1 MNILAKL
8 MSGAALGLILTAPL
22 AGPVAAQ
29 DAPAG
34 DAVAGEEAMPGTQ
47 SGEATDQ
54 SNDPAADD
62 DDDDDDDDAS
72 AGGGGDGGVYDAA
85 GMFDYGFPGIMNR
98 ENRTD
103 LAPLTLSSGVPVAG
117 GEYTLKSG
125 GYYRIEINAD
135 GTQELSLSG
144 GDFFRA
150 IWINEIVINDIEIR
164 PMGVHSME
172 FDAAGSARISFI
184 AILPGRFTL
193 SIPGSSGDTMQA
205 VFNIQ

>member
-1 MNILAKL
+1 MRILAKL
-8 MSGAALGLILTAPL
+8 MTGAALGLILAAPL
-22 AGPVAAQ
+22 ARPAAAQ
-29 DAPAG
+29 DAPAVEAPEAG
-34 DAVAGEEAMPGTQ
+34 ATEAAAPDVAAP
-47 SGEATDQ
+47 ATEDE
-54 SNDPAADD
+54 DD
-62 DDDDDDDDAS
+62 DDDDDGDDA
-72 AGGGGDGGVYDAA
+72 ATEEEGGTFEAS

-103 LAPLTLSSGVPVAG
+103 LAPLTLSSGQPVAG
-117 GEYTLKSG
+117 NEYTLKSG
-125 GYYRIEINAD
+125 GYYRIEIEAD

-164 PMGVHSME
+164 PMGVHSIE

-184 AILPGRFTL
+184 AILPGRYTL
-193 SIPGSSGDTMQA
+193 SVPGSTGETMQA